1 MTKTAELR
9 VFLHPKHRKKQPQDG
24 KTTPR
29 EACTSILHTENAIT
43 GKVPTHGT
51 KVPRHGKKVPTTGT
65 NDKTI
70 EINTKYIL
78 KMEKNKFHSKKPL
91 PT

>member
-1 MTKTAELR
+1 MANT
-9 VFLHPKHRKKQPQDG
+9 
-24 KTTPR
+24 
-29 EACTSILHTENAIT
+29 IT
-43 GKVPTHGT
+43 GKVPAHGT
-51 KVPRHGKKVPTTGT
+51 KVTGQGKKVPTTGT

-78 KMEKNKFHSKKPL
+78 KIEKNKFHSKKPL